1 MNSCIILCTA
11 VILILRGNVTFDNHK
26 LVYNIM
32 YCCQYH
38 SDRQCDIII
47 YFTTWLILQGFT
59 V

>member
-11 VILILRGNVTFDNHK
+11 VVLIFTSNVTFDNHK
-26 LVYNIM
+26 LVYHIM

-38 SDRQCDIII
+38 SDRQRDIII

>member
-1 MNSCIILCTA
+1 MNSCTA
-11 VILILRGNVTFDNHK
+11 VILIFTGNVTFDNHK
-26 LVYNIM
+26 LVYHIM

-38 SDRQCDIII
+38 SDRQRDIII

>member
-11 VILILRGNVTFDNHK
+11 VILIFTGNVTFDNHK

-47 YFTTWLILQGFT
+47 YLLHG
-59 V
+59 